1 MAITAHVT
9 TRIYGEVFGSPP
21 FQNADGTQST
31 VSNIKQYPVAPLA
44 SIAVT
49 PSVNLWPL
57 VSGLQVGNFYCYS
70 IIEIPPSG
78 TNHSSIKLATDTSVT
93 ALIAAA
99 T

>member
-9 TRIYGEVFGSPP
+9 TRIYGIVTGQPP
-21 FQNADGTQST
+21 FQNASGQAA
-31 VSNIKQYPVAPLA
+31 VSSFKQYPTAPLA

-49 PSVNLWPL
+49 PGANLWPL
-57 VSGLQVGNFYCYS
+57 ANGLPVGNGYFVYS
-70 IIEIPPSG
+70 IIEIPPQG
-78 TNHSSIKLATDTSVT
+78 LNQPAVKLATDQSVT

>member
-9 TRIYGEVFGSPP
+9 TRIYGLITGQPP
-21 FQNADGTQST
+21 FQNAAGAAA
-31 VSNIKQYPVAPLA
+31 VSSFKEYPVAPLA

-49 PSVNLWPL
+49 PGANLWPL
-57 VSGLQVGNFYCYS
+57 QNGLRCQNGYYVYS
-70 IIEIPPSG
+70 IIEIPPQGLNQPSV
-78 TNHSSIKLATDTSVT
+78 KLATDMSVT